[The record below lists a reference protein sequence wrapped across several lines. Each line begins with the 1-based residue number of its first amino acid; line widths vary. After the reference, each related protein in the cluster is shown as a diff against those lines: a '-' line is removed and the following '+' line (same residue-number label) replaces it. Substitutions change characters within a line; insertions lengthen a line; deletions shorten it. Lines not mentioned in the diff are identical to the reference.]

1 MTPIS
6 ITTYPEGEYTVL
18 ELRWYDQRLRK
29 PQYVRAGM
37 DVSKVLKLIEE
48 LQELIK

>member
-6 ITTYPEGEYTVL
+6 ISTYPEGEYTVL
-18 ELRWYDQRLRK
+18 ELRWYDARLRK

-37 DVSKVLKLIEE
+37 DKQRLAELIIE

>member
-6 ITTYPEGEYTVL
+6 INTYTEGEYTVI
-18 ELRWYDQRLRK
+18 ELRWYDSRLRK

-37 DVSKVLKLIEE
+37 DKARVKELIIE
-48 LQELIK
+48 LQGLIK